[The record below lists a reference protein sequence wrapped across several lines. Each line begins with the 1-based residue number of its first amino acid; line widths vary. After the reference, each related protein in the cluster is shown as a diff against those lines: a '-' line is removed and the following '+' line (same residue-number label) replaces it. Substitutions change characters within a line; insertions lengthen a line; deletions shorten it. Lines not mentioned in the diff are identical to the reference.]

1 MWHCRELSDSQVL
14 LWQNR
19 RIYGWWVTGCSHSLT
34 QYHQHAWPSLAKWY
48 QVSFKYP
55 KCAKEIKNYK
65 QHHKYKEVERICSIK
80 RRKPPSLKLAIV
92 LATRA
97 RTYFKIKVSFRPRI
111 FNHFF
116 PKGQKSWK
124 RWDNFW
130 AFRFLGEWLLFCRW
144 CHMHQQVQI
153 VQFSCHMYKTY
164 ICLRPCLMRV
174 QIQLHTDDPLYN
186 CTTLRSQR
194 HHAPARVCHPVA
206 VLEVVFPR
214 SFKCWMSVCMWGTW
228 DLLSLCNSS
237 KQ

>member
-1 MWHCRELSDSQVL
+1 MSKNGCRSSRTSEVQRLLRCSGRSNESAITVL

-19 RIYGWWVTGCSHSLT
+19 RIYGYSWWGTGWSHSLT
-34 QYHQHAWPSLAKWY
+34 QYHQHAWPSLVKWY

-55 KCAKEIKNYK
+55 KCAKEIKHYK

-97 RTYFKIKVSFRPRI
+97 RTHFKIKVSFRPRN

-116 PKGQKSWK
+116 PKGQSWK
-124 RWDNFW
+124 RWGTFW

-153 VQFSCHMYKTY
+153 VQISCHMYKTY
-164 ICLRPCLMRV
+164 VWGHVSWESKSNFTLTILSIAV
-174 QIQLHTDDPLYN
+174 QH
-186 CTTLRSQR
+186 
-194 HHAPARVCHPVA
+194 
-206 VLEVVFPR
+206 
-214 SFKCWMSVCMWGTW
+214 
-228 DLLSLCNSS
+228 
-237 KQ
+237 